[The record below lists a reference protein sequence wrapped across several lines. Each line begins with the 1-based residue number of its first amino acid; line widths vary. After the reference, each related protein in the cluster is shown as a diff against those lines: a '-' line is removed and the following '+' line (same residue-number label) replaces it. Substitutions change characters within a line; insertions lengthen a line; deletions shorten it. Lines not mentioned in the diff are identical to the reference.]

1 MAGVYLFSFLLCA
14 WSVLPRA
21 RAQESDIAADPQ
33 RQYACGTKFTDAAS
47 SALLADVV
55 LQGSV
60 DDLRQASPLAPL
72 LYKANVTVQKVYKGQ
87 ELLSGGASSSRSRVR
102 YVQVERFGPDEN
114 AENCVARVTTG
125 QTYLFFLKIK
135 DDQNGQRQSSSSS
148 SASSGGSSSSVSP
161 LSVTSTDSARAVD
174 SAQTVFVNSAL
185 PKEMDLKVLRQA
197 KRVLCP
203 GCASEPVIKRLRC
216 KNCAVRPKMRRKMSP
231 SDTKIVRL
239 GKRLTLRCVA
249 RAVPKPSYTWY
260 KDGQRLGDLPEAASG
275 SSTSTRARAATVF
288 RSGGLSIRTTR
299 RHSLLTVKSVTTS
312 DQGVYRCVAANA
324 VGEAEQTAEVLIE
337 GNPSLAGVTPPDVTS
352 SLCDVNI
359 CYHGGTCYNDEEG
372 GRPRCVCTA
381 DYHGRKCQFS
391 RRRIQP
397 EPAEEEGGA
406 VEGQGSEVTPGEGVR
421 LGTANGAIVCQA
433 SVYEGSGSV

>member
-72 LYKANVTVQKVYKGQ
+72 LYKANVTVQKVYK
-87 ELLSGGASSSRSRVR
+87 
-102 YVQVERFGPDEN
+102 
-114 AENCVARVTTG
+114 
-125 QTYLFFLKIK
+125 
-135 DDQNGQRQSSSSS
+135 
-148 SASSGGSSSSVSP
+148 
-161 LSVTSTDSARAVD
+161 DSARAVD

-260 KDGQRLGDLPEAASG
+260 KDGPEA
-275 SSTSTRARAATVF
+275 
-288 RSGGLSIRTTR
+288 
-299 RHSLLTVKSVTTS
+299 
-312 DQGVYRCVAANA
+312 
-324 VGEAEQTAEVLIE
+324 
-337 GNPSLAGVTPPDVTS
+337 
-352 SLCDVNI
+352 
-359 CYHGGTCYNDEEG
+359 
-372 GRPRCVCTA
+372 GRP
-381 DYHGRKCQFS
+381 
-391 RRRIQP
+391 P
-397 EPAEEEGGA
+397 
-406 VEGQGSEVTPGEGVR
+406 
-421 LGTANGAIVCQA
+421 
-433 SVYEGSGSV
+433 